1 MCVYTTTTFVFF
13 FLGRKPRMIQWI
25 ICKLCETPPVLPP
38 LSSFIILMISRTK
51 CEILKNSKKISF
63 LYKIYFHLKMLLVK
77 LKLSCRFYMRFH
89 EFFVDFTALY
99 LFNFWSQRNY
109 FLQICPK
116 SAGSFI
122 HLLLS
127 RNPLIYLQIS
137 RFVLDENVLTNNSK
151 FAIFLKQD

>member
-63 LYKIYFHLKMLLVK
+63 LCKKVSSK
-77 LKLSCRFYMRFH
+77 N
-89 EFFVDFTALY
+89 VDIDSNFIVFDANSAL
-99 LFNFWSQRNY
+99 FSQIEII
-109 FLQICPK
+109 LQI
-116 SAGSFI
+116 
-122 HLLLS
+122 L
-127 RNPLIYLQIS
+127 YEIS
-137 RFVLDENVLTNNSK
+137 RRVPRVQAPLSTYSQEISSYTYK
-151 FAIFLKQD
+151 FQGLC